1 MPFEVTSMGPLK
13 GVRVLDL
20 SMVVSGPF
28 CTMMLGD
35 LGADIIKIEPPEGD
49 VVRNIAGQRRG
60 GVPVGVINWNRNKR
74 AMVLD
79 LKRPGASEVFLRM
92 AENADAVIQNVRP
105 GVVDRLGV
113 GYEAVAARNPAIV
126 YCSIA
131 GYGFTGPYVDKPAY
145 DPVIQGWAG
154 VMSAQRTQGRPRA
167 VKNILADKVTS
178 MTAALSI
185 VAALYEA
192 KGGRGQHIKLAMI
205 DAAAYFLMGDMMSVH
220 TFLPDKRGVHPPTPS
235 AEPFRTAD
243 GYITIAPLTDRHWTS
258 LLTAVGH
265 PEWFEGDAP
274 RAERIKQAARNL
286 IEFFP
291 TQTCAYWLERI
302 EAADVPCGPVND
314 FDTIWSDSQFAAN
327 GTFVEYEHSKA
338 GRVRAVRSPAEFSR
352 TRPEFWRE
360 APDLGQ
366 QTDEVL
372 SDFGFSSAEIAG
384 LRADCIVA

>member
-1 MPFEVTSMGPLK
+1 MGPLK

-49 VVRNIAGQRRG
+49 VIRSLPAQRRG
-60 GVPVGVINWNRNKR
+60 GVPVGVLNWNRNKR

-92 AENADAVIQNVRP
+92 SERADAVVQNVRP

-113 GYEAVAARNPAIV
+113 GYEAVAARNPKIV

-154 VMSAQRTQGRPRA
+154 VMAAQRTQGRPRV

-178 MTAALSI
+178 MTAAMSI

-192 KGGRGQHIKLAMI
+192 RNGRGQHIQLAMI
-205 DAAAYFLMGDMMSVH
+205 DAAAHFLMGDMMSVH
-220 TFLPDKRGVHPPTPS
+220 TLLPDKRGIHPPVAS
-235 AEPFRTAD
+235 AEPFRTSD
-243 GYITIAPLTDRHWTS
+243 GYITIAPLTDKHWTS
-258 LLTAVGH
+258 LLLAVGH
-265 PEWFEGDAP
+265 PEWFEGDEP
-274 RAERIKQAARNL
+274 RQERVKRAARNL

-291 TQTCAYWLERI
+291 TQPSAYWLERI

-314 FDTIWSDSQFAAN
+314 FDTIWTDSQFVAN
-327 GTFVEYEHSKA
+327 QTFVEYEHSKA
-338 GRVRAVRSPAEFSR
+338 GRVRAVRSPAQFSR
-352 TRPEFWRE
+352 TKPEFWRE

-372 SDFGFSSAEIAG
+372 AEFGFDSDEISS
-384 LRADCIVA
+384 LRANAIVV

>member
-1 MPFEVTSMGPLK
+1 MGPLT

-49 VVRNIAGQRRG
+49 VVRSLPAHKRG
-60 GVPVGVINWNRNKR
+60 GVPVGVLNWNRNKR

-92 AENADAVIQNVRP
+92 AEQADAVVQNVRP

-113 GYEAVAARNPAIV
+113 GYDAVAARNPKIV

-154 VMSAQRTQGRPRA
+154 VMAAQRTQGRPRV

-192 KGGRGQHIKLAMI
+192 RGGRGQHIQLAMI

-220 TFLPDKRGVHPPTPS
+220 TLLPDQRGVHPPVAS

-243 GYITIAPLTDRHWTS
+243 GYITIAPLTDKHWTS
-258 LLTAVGH
+258 LLKAVGH
-265 PEWFEGDAP
+265 PEWFEGDEP
-274 RAERIKQAARNL
+274 RQERIKRAARNL

-291 TQTCAYWLERI
+291 TQPSAYWLERI

-314 FDTIWSDSQFAAN
+314 FDTIWTDSQFAAN
-327 GTFVEYEHSKA
+327 QTFVEYEHSKA
-338 GRVRAVRSPAEFSR
+338 GRVRAVRSPAQFSR
-352 TRPEFWRE
+352 TKPEFWRE

-372 SDFGFSSAEIAG
+372 SEFGFDADEIAG
-384 LRADCIVA
+384 LRARAIVA